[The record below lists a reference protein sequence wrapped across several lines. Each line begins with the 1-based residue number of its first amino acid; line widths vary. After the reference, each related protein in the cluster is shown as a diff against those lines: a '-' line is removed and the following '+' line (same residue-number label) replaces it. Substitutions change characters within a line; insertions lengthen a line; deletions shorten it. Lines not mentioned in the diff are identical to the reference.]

1 MLSVIVLS
9 CSLTPVILA
18 SATVPTGSAVPY
30 PLTSTICPLVGVPPS
45 VSVVPTTVYPLAR
58 CGTPST
64 KTCIAFLLP
73 GSLLNVN
80 AAVLPFAVN

>member
-1 MLSVIVLS
+1 MFRPIVPF
-9 CSLTPVILA
+9 CSLAPVMLL
-18 SATVPTGSAVPY
+18 SATVPTGSPTPY
-30 PLTSTICPLVGVPPS
+30 PLTSTICPLVGVPPN
-45 VSVVPTTVYPLAR
+45 VNVVPLTVYPLAF

-64 KTCIAFLLP
+64 KTCTAFLLP